1 MSAYNQI
8 CAVLTAAAS
17 PLPEVRKPAD
27 EQLKAWEIEPGFHST
42 LQAVAYDASLDIRI
56 RLLAIITLKNGIDK
70 YWRKTVRVGGIQ
82 PPEKSQIKSKLLT
95 TFTEPNDKLA
105 NYNILITSRIA
116 RIDYPNDWP
125 DLLHVL
131 VGTVETS
138 FAAKGEEV
146 VKVRALSTLSGV
158 VKALCYS
165 MMPASRKMLREL
177 APQLLHYTAT
187 IFTDRCNHFLSISE
201 ATVANAV
208 GDYSEAESAL
218 RLGLIALKALRRVVV
233 YGFKEVER
241 VQEVVAIF
249 GVLVEYLKK
258 FLVLRPAIPTA
269 ATRLLHKLVSSTV
282 VQIGKVYLNLANQHV
297 SGFVV
302 MPGSMD
308 VVKYYWS
315 LVESGVGSRE
325 DTTTEKLLIQSLRLL
340 KTLLRPPS
348 QKHDPLTATPPADSP
363 SIKALIAQHLL
374 IPEFVQRA
382 CEVLVGRYMVMTMEE
397 VELWKADPEAWIEE
411 EEADAWEFHLRACA
425 EKVFMDLMS
434 TNRAVLQPVV
444 MNMLRMVADPCD
456 PADTNAIFLKDA
468 VYCAIGLAAHD
479 LYDLVNFEQWFGSKL
494 CAEAS
499 NTDTRLTLLHRRIP
513 WLISHWLSIQPTPS
527 LHPSIYTLL
536 VRLMTPPY
544 DLVVRLTCITTL
556 KTLVDDFEFD
566 PKTFYPFFDVF
577 LNAFSGILDDV
588 DGVSSCVGV
597 VGCLGVIIER
607 FQGELGAFVPKIM
620 ALLPRVWEGAEGQ
633 EMFRASIVVV
643 LLRLFVALRSESVQL
658 HDFVIPV
665 LSFSLNVQNPAHLY
679 LLEDAID
686 LWLAV
691 IQNTPRC
698 TPQIASLLEYGMAL
712 LEYGSESLKTVLKV
726 VESYVVLEPVGVLQT
741 YAHPILTRLCTMLGS
756 LRPEAST
763 FILRCLD
770 VILQSCHASN
780 CFHAIRDVLV
790 QTGLLEKLV
799 GVVVEDKEVGVVVV
813 GCLGVVGRVVVCDAA
828 GFVGVVGPWVGALV
842 DAWCD
847 KFDNM
852 GYGKQRKLTA
862 MALATLF
869 STGAPDVLSRIQN
882 ILPVLSSV
890 AIELRGLD
898 SDQALI
904 YAYEPRTD
912 DEDDASLD
920 AHRRKLLMESDP
932 VSGVV
937 FAGFVKQCLEE
948 CESKVGREA
957 FWQAVGSAGGLDAYK
972 SIF

>member
-8 CAVLTAAAS
+8 CSVLTAAAS
-17 PLPEVRKPAD
+17 PLSEVRKPAD

-42 LQAVAYDASLDIRI
+42 LQAVAYDTSLDIRI

-105 NYNILITSRIA
+105 NYNILIISRIA
-116 RIDYPNDWP
+116 RLDYPNDWP

-146 VKVRALSTLSGV
+146 VKVRALSTLYGV

-165 MMPASRKMLREL
+165 MMPASRKMFREL

-187 IFTDRCNHFLSISE
+187 IFTDRCNHFISLSE
-201 ATVANAV
+201 AIVANAV
-208 GDYSEAESAL
+208 SDYSEAESAL

-241 VQEVVAIF
+241 VQEVVAVF
-249 GVLVEYLKK
+249 GVLLEYLKK
-258 FLVLRPAIPTA
+258 FLVLRPAIPPT
-269 ATRLLHKLVSSTV
+269 ATRLHKLVSSAV

-315 LVESGVGSRE
+315 LVESGVGNRE

-348 QKHDPLTATPPADSP
+348 EKHDPLTATPPADSP
-363 SIKALIAQHLL
+363 SIKALIGQHLL
-374 IPEFVQRA
+374 TPEFVQRA

-397 VELWKADPEAWIEE
+397 VEVWKADPEAWIEE

-479 LYDLVNFEQWFGSKL
+479 LYDLFNTTSSPDFHGSSPTGSQ
-494 CAEAS
+494 S
-499 NTDTRLTLLHRRIP
+499 N
-513 WLISHWLSIQPTPS
+513 PTPS
-527 LHPSIYTLL
+527 LRPYIYTLL

-643 LLRLFVALRSESVQL
+643 LQRLVVALRAESVQL

-665 LSFSLNVQNPAHLY
+665 LSFSLNVQNPAHIY

-698 TPQIASLLEYGMAL
+698 TPQLAALLEYGMAL

-763 FILRCLD
+763 SILRCLD

-828 GFVGVVGPWVGALV
+828 GFVGVVGAWVSALV

-869 STGAPDVLSRIQN
+869 STGAPDVFSRIQN

-890 AIELRGLD
+890 AIELRDLD
-898 SDQALI
+898 SDQTLI
-904 YAYEPRTD
+904 YTYEPRTD

-920 AHRRKLLMESDP
+920 AQRRRLLMESDP

-937 FAGFVKQCLEE
+937 FAGFVKKCLEE

-957 FWQAVGSAGGLDAYK
+957 LWQAVGSAGGLDAYK